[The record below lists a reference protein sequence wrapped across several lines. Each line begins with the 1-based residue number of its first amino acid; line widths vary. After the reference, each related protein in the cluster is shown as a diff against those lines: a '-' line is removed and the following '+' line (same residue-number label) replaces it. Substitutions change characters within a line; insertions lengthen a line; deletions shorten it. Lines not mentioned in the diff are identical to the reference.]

1 MVFTTLQF
9 QLHFYSF
16 QLSLNHRA
24 NGCSCFQAYR
34 DLPQLGLNILFLEGR
49 NADVLDVLLVGQQ
62 RRLQNVLEAEARPLE
77 VEREAGDGLG
87 TVLGI
92 S

>member
-1 MVFTTLQF
+1 
-9 QLHFYSF
+9 
-16 QLSLNHRA
+16 
-24 NGCSCFQAYR
+24 
-34 DLPQLGLNILFLEGR
+34 LPQLGLNILFLEGR